1 MAFQDL
7 LKKQINN
14 LGKELNELLERVL
27 PLNDPGLVSMLV
39 ADDEQK
45 ILPIA
50 DGRLADLVQKTPGEL
65 HQLFTGKDSQQME
78 NLELLADLFAAVSKK
93 MPQPGDSHYASKAT
107 DLYQYITDQTATFS
121 FSRMA
126 KLADLK
132 K

>member
-27 PLNDPGLVSMLV
+27 PLNDPDLVSMLV
-39 ADDEQK
+39 TDDEQK
-45 ILPIA
+45 VLPVA
-50 DGRLADLVQKTPGEL
+50 DGRLADLVLKSPEEL
-65 HQLFTGKDSQQME
+65 QQLFTGKDSAQME

-93 MPQPGDSHYASKAT
+93 MPEPAADHYAWQAAA
-107 DLYQYITDQTATFS
+107 LYQYITDRTATFS

-126 KLADLK
+126 KIAGLRK
-132 K
+132 

>member
-27 PLNDPGLVSMLV
+27 PLNDPDLVSMLV
-39 ADDEQK
+39 TDNDHK
-45 ILPIA
+45 VLPIA
-50 DGRLADLVQKTPGEL
+50 DGRLSDLVEKSPEEL
-65 HQLFTGKDSQQME
+65 RQLFTGKDSEQME

-93 MPQPGDSHYASKAT
+93 MTVPSGEAYMRKGAE
-107 DLYQYITDQTATFS
+107 LYQYITDQTATFS

-126 KLADLK
+126 KMAELK